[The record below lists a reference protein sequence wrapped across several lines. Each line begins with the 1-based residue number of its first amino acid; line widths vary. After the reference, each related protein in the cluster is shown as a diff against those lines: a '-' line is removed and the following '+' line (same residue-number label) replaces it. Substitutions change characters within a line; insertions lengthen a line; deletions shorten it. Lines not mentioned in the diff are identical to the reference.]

1 MGQQFS
7 EISEGQQRFI
17 KEQKLFFV
25 GTAAAEGRVNVP
37 PKGMESL
44 YVMNKNRVIW
54 LNVTGSGNETAAH
67 VQQNKRMTIMF
78 AAFEG
83 RPLIMRLYGS
93 ARVIHQGDADWEK
106 LLPYFE
112 PLPGARQIF
121 DLEVDLVQTSCGM
134 AVPLVDYVDER
145 EALND
150 WAAQKCEDG
159 IKQYWSDNNQLSL
172 DGEVSNI
179 VSKSG

>member
-25 GTAAAEGRVNVP
+25 GTAAAEGRVNVS

-93 ARVIHQGDADWEK
+93 ARVIHRGDADWEK

-121 DLEVDLVQTSCGM
+121 DLEVDLVQTSCGV
-134 AVPLVDYVDER
+134 AVPLFDYVDER

-150 WAAQKCEDG
+150 WAAQKGETG

-172 DGEVSNI
+172 DGEATNI
-179 VSKSG
+179 VSKSS